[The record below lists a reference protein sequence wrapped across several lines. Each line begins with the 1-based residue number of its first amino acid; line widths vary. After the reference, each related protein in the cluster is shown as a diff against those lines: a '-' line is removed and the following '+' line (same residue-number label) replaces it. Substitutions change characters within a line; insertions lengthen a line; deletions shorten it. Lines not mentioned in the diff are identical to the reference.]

1 METVQ
6 NSVPLW
12 VVLALTASYA
22 LSKIP
27 MDPSMIS
34 FVQGV
39 GVGCAVGFGAKYL
52 FNRSV

>member
-12 VVLALTASYA
+12 MVLALTASYA

-27 MDPSMIS
+27 IDPEMIS
-34 FVQGV
+34 FVQGL
-39 GVGCAVGFGAKYL
+39 GAGGAVGFGIKYL
-52 FNRSV
+52 FNR